1 MGGPEGACIF
11 CNIAGGQVPA
21 DKVYEDEFVVGFW
34 DARPVRPIHILIVPR
49 EHIPTLNDVPA
60 ENPIMCHIGQAA
72 RKIAEHFGV
81 DQAGYRLLFNVNKA
95 GWQEIFHL
103 HAHLIARRDGERV

>member
-1 MGGPEGACIF
+1 MF
-11 CNIAGGQVPA
+11 CNIIQGKKPA

-34 DARPVRPIHILIVPR
+34 DAKPVRPIHILIVPR
-49 EHIPTLNDVPA
+49 AHIPTLNDVPPGD
-60 ENPIMCHIGQAA
+60 PIMSQIGHAA

-81 DQAGYRLLFNVNKA
+81 AQSGYRLLFNVNKS

-103 HAHLIARRDGERV
+103 HGHLIARQDGERL